1 MFIPYRVKNPV
12 RRFPFITLGIIGANV
27 IVYAFTTKN
36 FQEIRSDVLETYG
49 FALFTSPLIN
59 AIASVFLHANIL
71 HLVGNM
77 FFLWLFGPSVEER
90 LGIKRYLLLF
100 FTTGFIGEIFQ
111 GILGLFFY
119 GFVRPTIGASG
130 CILGVAGAYLYLFP
144 WSKVCVFSF
153 FSCCWRGG
161 WGESPWYD
169 IWEVSAI
176 WVIGLYIL
184 IDFAQ
189 GLFYGVA
196 GISGAVANFAHVGGG
211 IAGILLCWLFRAKR
225 DTEELSEAKAVE
237 ADTRDL
243 ENMPL
248 YALEIMLQEEVGV
261 PELIRAAI
269 KPAIKRG
276 RRDIIDTAMAQAGPS
291 LIDKDPLI
299 VAYYL
304 LEFGGNANIYKPVHL
319 LHLAGLLNDLGNTDW
334 AIKIYRLIADTWA
347 NEPEAETA
355 LYRCALCLWNT
366 YKDANGAKEAIR
378 ELVSRFPQGEM
389 VPFAKALRKQLE

>member
-1 MFIPYRVKNPV
+1 MLIPYRVKNPV

-27 IVYAFTTKN
+27 IVYASTTKD

-59 AIASVFLHANIL
+59 TIASAFLHANIL

-90 LGIKRYLLLF
+90 LGIKRYLLLY
-100 FTTGFIGEIFQ
+100 FTTGFAGEILQ
-111 GILGLFFY
+111 GIMELFFY
-119 GFVRPTIGASG
+119 GTVRPTIGASG

-144 WSKVCVFSF
+144 WSKVCVFNCFPSRW
-153 FSCCWRGG
+153 C
-161 WGESPWYD
+161 GEWEKDSWHGV
-169 IWEVSAI
+169 WEVDAI

-184 IDFAQ
+184 IDFAG

-196 GISGAVANFAHVGGG
+196 GIGGSVANFAHVGGG
-211 IAGILLCWLFRAKR
+211 MAGIFLCWLFRAKR

-248 YALEIMLQEEVGV
+248 YALEIMLQEEVGD

-269 KPAIKRG
+269 KPAIKQG
-276 RRDIIDTAMAQAGPS
+276 RRDIIDSAMAQAGHS
-291 LIDKDPLI
+291 LIDEDPLI

-304 LEFGGNANIYKPVHL
+304 LEFGGNANIYKPAHL
-319 LHLAGLLNDLGNTDW
+319 LHLAGLLKDLGNPDW
-334 AIKIYRLIADTWA
+334 AIKIYRLVANTWA

-355 LYRCALCLWNT
+355 LYRCVLCLGNT
-366 YKDANGAKEAIR
+366 YKDADGAKEAIR

-389 VPFAKALRKQLE
+389 IPFAKALWKQLK